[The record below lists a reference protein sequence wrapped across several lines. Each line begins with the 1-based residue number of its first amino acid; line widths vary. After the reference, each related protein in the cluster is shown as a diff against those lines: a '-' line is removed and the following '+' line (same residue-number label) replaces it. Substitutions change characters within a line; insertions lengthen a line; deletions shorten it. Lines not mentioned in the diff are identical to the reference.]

1 MTLNERRTG
10 KHKITATF
18 EIDLDGGTIEEAL
31 HRLRG
36 QLDNAD
42 LALDGVTV
50 SFDLHY
56 EPEVQLRVER
66 PENLRAYVER
76 VRSIAKRTQT
86 ALAALG
92 IRVTT
97 PIQEEWQQLEE
108 LTAKDI
114 TPEEIQKV
122 LTLMDGLQE
131 HLDTVYTD
139 AEGTMEQAQ
148 SRLYTLRDLL
158 KLRARL

>member
-18 EIDLDGGTIEEAL
+18 EVELDGWTVEDVLYAL
-31 HRLRG
+31 RERLDRV
-36 QLDNAD
+36 D
-42 LALDGVTV
+42 LTLDGEKVT
-50 SFDLHY
+50 FDLHY
-56 EPEVQLRVER
+56 EPNVQLRVER
-66 PENLRAYVER
+66 PENLHAYVER
-76 VRSIAKRTQT
+76 VQNVAKRTQT

-108 LTAKDI
+108 LTTKDI
-114 TPEEIQKV
+114 TPEETQRV
-122 LTLMDGLQE
+122 LTLMDGIQE

-139 AEGTMEQAQ
+139 AESTMEQAQ
-148 SRLYTLRDLL
+148 SRLYALRDLL
-158 KLRARL
+158 KLRAKF

>member
-1 MTLNERRTG
+1 MTLNERRIG

-18 EIDLDGGTIEEAL
+18 EVEIDAGTIEEVL
-31 HRLRG
+31 YGLRR
-36 QLDNAD
+36 QLDSAELSLNREK
-42 LALDGVTV
+42 VT
-50 SFDLHY
+50 FDLHY
-56 EPEVQLRVER
+56 EPTTQLRVER
-66 PENLRAYVER
+66 PENLLTYVER

-139 AEGTMEQAQ
+139 AESTMEQAE
-148 SRLYTLRDLL
+148 SRLYALRELL